1 MVDINAWLASGNTA
15 PNTTQRAVDAW
26 KRISD
31 KPVSITVN
39 RNGTAIPAQTVRI
52 EYSESERVITG
63 EASGMSAVRDVVVF
77 GVKNHPSIA
86 DTNLQYGDLFSH
98 DGQIFKVVFVMST
111 IGEIQANCEA
121 VK

>member
-15 PNTTQRAVDAW
+15 PNNTQRAVDAW
-26 KRISD
+26 KRIND

-39 RNGTAIPAQTVRI
+39 RNGTALATQTVRV

-63 EASGMSAVRDVVVF
+63 EANGMSAVRDVVVF
-77 GVKNHPSIA
+77 GVKNHPSVT
-86 DTNLQYGDLFSH
+86 DTNLQYGDLFAY
-98 DGQIFKVVFVMST
+98 DGQIFKVVFVISS

>member
-31 KPVSITVN
+31 KPTSITVN
-39 RNGTAIPAQTVRI
+39 RNGTALPAQTVRI
-52 EYSESERVITG
+52 EYSESERVVTG
-63 EASGMSAVRDVVVF
+63 EANGMSAVRDVVVF
-77 GVKNHPSIA
+77 GVKNHPSIT
-86 DTNLQYGDLFSH
+86 DTNLQYGDLFAY

-111 IGEIQANCEA
+111 TGEIQANAEA
-121 VK
+121 GK